1 MRAWRRAGAGQ
12 LNCAIDS
19 HSTGHVGA
27 SLALL
32 LLHFLHSHAATSCV
46 IWPCSVFIV
55 LLCCVGKCHRSGT
68 PSQCFV
74 ILGNEWVCHLV
85 IGDLSPWNCQYLSR
99 VFTVFLSVGPGLLG
113 QHIGTNIILYV
124 ECRNQVFDNGL
135 CDESTRMDNVL
146 FLFRNLS

>member
-1 MRAWRRAGAGQ
+1 MGGAKCMGQ

-85 IGDLSPWNCQYLSR
+85 IGHLSPYGIANICHGSLLYSIRWDL
-99 VFTVFLSVGPGLLG
+99 VF
-113 QHIGTNIILYV
+113 
-124 ECRNQVFDNGL
+124 
-135 CDESTRMDNVL
+135 
-146 FLFRNLS
+146 